1 MRYPKSYYDSC
12 KLQDAIMELA
22 ANKPLREMANL
33 AKSYAT
39 LEVLKLR
46 IRMKGAPKP
55 VDAEKVTRPSKRA
68 ASVFGVESP

>member
-1 MRYPKSYYDSC
+1 MRFNKSYYDAC
-12 KLQDAIMELA
+12 KLQQGIMELA
-22 ANKPLREMANL
+22 EAKPLREMANL

-55 VDAEKVTRPSKRA
+55 VDAEKVKPRPQVSGFR
-68 ASVFGVESP
+68 E